1 MDFEFDFD
9 RESPFQPGIPV
20 FPDRFKGRQETIRK
34 ILRRANIIYKGEPQ
48 HFFLTGKRRMGKTS
62 VADFVKDYLDYK
74 KNMIG
79 VYVSNKGN
87 DSIETL
93 TNWIIE
99 ALINELPHESRFEKA
114 KKWFKDHVEYIEVK
128 GNKVKFK
135 ADDELSRSFKNYFP
149 DYLSEIYD
157 EFPQSQRNGML
168 IIIDDINGLSDSREF
183 ADWYKKLADTLAVSN
198 HYELPV
204 YFLLAGY
211 PEKFDALVVQE
222 ESFGSI
228 FTYDYIDCLSDEEVS
243 EFFTDTF
250 KRVGM
255 KISDEALDVM
265 VAFSS
270 GLPLMMQQI
279 GESVFWACGSN
290 NITQKDALTGIIN
303 AANEIGL
310 KQIRPILDKI
320 NETYEDIL
328 QNLADNHLKTFK
340 KEDVL
345 DKLNIS
351 EEVFEK
357 FLVRMME
364 LGMIESKGRRNSETY
379 QFSNNLYYTYFLI
392 KSFEK
397 SRPID

>member
-1 MDFEFDFD
+1 MDFD

-20 FPDRFKGRQETIRK
+20 FPDLFKGRQETIKK
-34 ILRRANIIYKGEPQ
+34 ILRRVNLIDKGEPQ
-48 HFFLTGKRRMGKTS
+48 HFFLTGKGRMGKTS
-62 VADFVKDYLDYK
+62 VADFVKDYLNYK

-99 ALINELPHESRFEKA
+99 ALINELPPESRLDKV
-114 KKWFKDHVEYIEVK
+114 KKWFGDHIEYIEVK
-128 GNKVKFK
+128 GNKIKFK
-135 ADDELSRSFKNYFP
+135 ADGDLSRSFKMYFQ
-149 DYLSEIYD
+149 DYLLEIYD
-157 EFPQSQRNGML
+157 EFPESQRNGML
-168 IIIDDINGLSDSREF
+168 IIIDDINGLSDSGEF

-211 PEKFDALVVQE
+211 PEKFDALVVHE

-228 FTYDYIDCLSDEEVS
+228 FTYDYIDCLSDEDVS

-250 KRVGM
+250 NQVGM
-255 KISDEALDVM
+255 EISDDALDVM
-265 VAFSS
+265 VTFSS

-279 GESVFWACGSN
+279 GESVFWACGDN
-290 NITQKDALTGIIN
+290 YITQNDALTGVIN

-310 KQIRPILDKI
+310 KQIKPILDQI
-320 NETYEDIL
+320 NETYENIL

-340 KEDVL
+340 KEDI
-345 DKLNIS
+345 LNIS
-351 EEVFEK
+351 DDIFHE
-357 FLVRMME
+357 FLAKMTD
-364 LGMIESKGRRNSETY
+364 LGIIESKGRKNSKTY
-379 QFSNNLYYTYFLI
+379 QFSNNLYYVYFLI

-397 SRPID
+397 SRAIG